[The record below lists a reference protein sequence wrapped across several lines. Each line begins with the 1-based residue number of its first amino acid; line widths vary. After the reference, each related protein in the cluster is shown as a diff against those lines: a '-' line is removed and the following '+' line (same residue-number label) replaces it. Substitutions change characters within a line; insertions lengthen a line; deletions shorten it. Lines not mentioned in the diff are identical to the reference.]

1 MESGRNAKT
10 TGLASLRPGR
20 CGWNGPRVLWRAGVC
35 EGRIY
40 RAAGR
45 VVKRR
50 VETEYVV
57 MVFCIVGTSYP
68 NCVYRIY
75 AGSIAKETG

>member
-1 MESGRNAKT
+1 MVRNAKT

-20 CGWNGPRVLWRAGVC
+20 CGWRGPRVLQRAGVC

-45 VVKRR
+45 LSKRR
-50 VETEYVV
+50 MEREYVV
-57 MVFCIVGTSYP
+57 MVFCIVGASFAISV
-68 NCVYRIY
+68 CRIS